1 MIHVKRITL
10 IVKLKLKTSMWRSS
24 LCDYSDPYL
33 LVSGTITIAGA
44 GDDDDA
50 KRADETNKR

>member
-24 LCDYSDPYL
+24 LCDYSDAYI
-33 LVSGTITIAGA
+33 LVSETITIAGA

-50 KRADETNKR
+50 KRVDETNKR